1 MKSSEFLNKNNPV
14 TLEEMQ
20 RYLEGNLSSTDKI
33 KVEEKML
40 DDEFSSEASEGFMEN
55 NVAFAEVSSLS
66 AAWDFDKLNHQAD
79 KLNDQAD
86 KINNETSNK
95 TTNYKYWFIGT
106 LAIAIL
112 SISVVAYLLT
122 TNEKPKTENKIAE
135 NKSEENIPVEV
146 VTPELMMTDEELK
159 EEIIEIK
166 EATNISEKKQIT
178 YEKTIAA
185 QPTTVETKIPE
196 EIIVVNPDN
205 VDGKK
210 VEEIEVKDDKKIV
223 ESNVKMLYIKNLKAV
238 DYSILYTNHI
248 AKKEWILTGTTAD
261 KESAISEGVIA
272 DQVIKYIPYKEFLIE
287 GLTKFSKNDYKGALG
302 HLLTI
307 QQQYPDD
314 VNASFYSGLC
324 YYNLGK
330 TRQAITMFDKTIG
343 NSITT
348 FKEESEWY
356 KSLSLLEDGK
366 KSDAKVL
373 MKKIE
378 SEGGFYAKS
387 AREKMKSMK

>member
-14 TLEEMQ
+14 TREEMQ
-20 RYLEGNLSSTDKI
+20 QYLDGKLSASDKL
-33 KVEEKML
+33 KVDEKML

-55 NVAFAEVSSLS
+55 NVAFAEVNTLN
-66 AAWDFDKLNHQAD
+66 AAWGFDKLNHQAD
-79 KLNDQAD
+79 KLNN
-86 KINNETSNK
+86 KNINGK
-95 TTNYKYWFIGT
+95 NYKYWFIGT
-106 LAIAIL
+106 MAIAIL

-122 TNEKPKTENKIAE
+122 NNEKPKTVENKIAE
-135 NKSEENIPVEV
+135 NENPIVEN
-146 VTPELMMTDEELK
+146 TPEIVMTDEQLK

-166 EATNISEKKQIT
+166 EATQISEKKQIT
-178 YEKTIAA
+178 YAKTIAS

-196 EIIVVNPDN
+196 EITIVVNPNN

-210 VEEIEVKDDKKIV
+210 AEQIEVKNDKKIV

-248 AKKEWILTGTTAD
+248 AKKEWILTGTSAD
-261 KESAISEGVIA
+261 KENPSSEGMIA
-272 DQVIKYIPYKEFLIE
+272 EHVIKYIPYKDFLIE
-287 GLTKFSKNDYKGALG
+287 GLTMFSKNDYKGALG

-330 TRQAITMFDKTIG
+330 TRQAISMFDKTIG

-366 KSDAKVL
+366 KSDAKEL

-378 SEGGFYAKS
+378 SEGGFYAKA
-387 AREKMKSMK
+387 AREKLKALK

>member
-14 TLEEMQ
+14 TREEMQ

-55 NVAFAEVSSLS
+55 NIAFAEVSTLN
-66 AAWDFDKLNHQAD
+66 AAWDAKTKTPQ
-79 KLNDQAD
+79 
-86 KINNETSNK
+86 IK

-106 LAIAIL
+106 LVVAIL

-122 TNEKPKTENKIAE
+122 NSVKPTIEENKIAE
-135 NKSEENIPVEV
+135 NNVEENIPVEV
-146 VTPELMMTDEELK
+146 VTQEIMMTDEELK

-178 YEKTIAA
+178 YEKTIAS

-196 EIIVVNPDN
+196 EVIVANPDN

-238 DYSILYTNHI
+238 DYSFLYTNHI

-261 KESAISEGVIA
+261 KETSVSEGVMA
-272 DQVIKYIPYKEFLIE
+272 EHVIKYIPYKDFLIE

-366 KSDAKVL
+366 KSDAKEL

-387 AREKMKSMK
+387 AREKLKAMK

>member
-14 TLEEMQ
+14 TREEMQ
-20 RYLEGNLSSTDKI
+20 QYLDGKLSSTDKI

-55 NVAFAEVSSLS
+55 NVAFAEVSSLN
-66 AAWDFDKLNHQAD
+66 AAWDAKTKTPQ
-79 KLNDQAD
+79 
-86 KINNETSNK
+86 IK

-106 LAIAIL
+106 LVVAII

-122 TNEKPKTENKIAE
+122 NTDKPTIEENKIAE
-135 NKSEENIPVEV
+135 NKVEENIPDKMISSKIV
-146 VTPELMMTDEELK
+146 MTDEQLK

-196 EIIVVNPDN
+196 EVIVANLDN

-210 VEEIEVKDDKKIV
+210 VEEIEVKENKKIV

-261 KESAISEGVIA
+261 KETSVSEGVMAEHI
-272 DQVIKYIPYKEFLIE
+272 IKYIPYKDFLIE

-324 YYNLGK
+324 YYNPGK
-330 TRQAITMFDKTIG
+330 TRNAITMFDKTIG

-366 KSDAKVL
+366 KSDAKEL

-378 SEGGFYAKS
+378 SEGGFYAKA
-387 AREKMKSMK
+387 AREKLKGMK

>member
-14 TLEEMQ
+14 TREEMQ
-20 RYLEGNLSSTDKI
+20 RYLERNLSAKDKI
-33 KVEEKML
+33 IVEEKML

-55 NVAFAEVSSLS
+55 NVAFAEVSSLN
-66 AAWDFDKLNHQAD
+66 AAWDAKT
-79 KLNDQAD
+79 KTPE
-86 KINNETSNK
+86 IK
-95 TTNYKYWFIGT
+95 TTNYKYWFVGT
-106 LAIAIL
+106 LVVAII

-122 TNEKPKTENKIAE
+122 HTDKPSREENKIAE
-135 NKSEENIPVEV
+135 NKVEENIPDKMISSEIV
-146 VTPELMMTDEELK
+146 MTDEQLK

-196 EIIVVNPDN
+196 EVIVANFDN

-210 VEEIEVKDDKKIV
+210 VEEIEVKDNKKIV

-238 DYSILYTNHI
+238 DYSILYTHHI

-261 KESAISEGVIA
+261 KETSVSEGVMA
-272 DQVIKYIPYKEFLIE
+272 EHVIKYIPYKDFLME

-330 TRQAITMFDKTIG
+330 TRQAITMFDKTIE
-343 NSITT
+343 NSIST

-366 KSDAKVL
+366 KSDAKEL

-378 SEGGFYAKS
+378 SEGGFYAKA
-387 AREKMKSMK
+387 AREKLKGMK

>member
-14 TLEEMQ
+14 TREEMQ
-20 RYLEGNLSSTDKI
+20 HYLEGKLSAKDKI

-40 DDEFSSEASEGFMEN
+40 DDEFASEASEGFMEN
-55 NVAFAEVSSLS
+55 NVAFAEVSFLN
-66 AAWDFDKLNHQAD
+66 AAWD
-79 KLNDQAD
+79 
-86 KINNETSNK
+86 TK
-95 TTNYKYWFIGT
+95 TKTGSTKGYNYKYWFIGT
-106 LAIAIL
+106 MAIAIL

-122 TNEKPKTENKIAE
+122 NAEKPKNEEKKIAE
-135 NKSEENIPVEV
+135 NKIEEEIPVIEN
-146 VTPELMMTDEELK
+146 TPSIIMTDEQLK

-178 YEKTIAA
+178 YEKTIAS

-196 EIIVVNPDN
+196 EVIVVNPDN
-205 VDGKK
+205 VDVKK
-210 VEEIEVKDDKKIV
+210 AEEIEVKDDKKIV

-261 KESAISEGVIA
+261 KETATSEGAIA

-366 KSDAKVL
+366 KSDAKEL

-378 SEGGFYAKS
+378 SEGGFYAKA
-387 AREKMKSMK
+387 AREKLKGMK

>member
-14 TLEEMQ
+14 TREEMQ
-20 RYLEGNLSSTDKI
+20 RYLAGNLSSTDKI
-33 KVEEKML
+33 KIEEKML
-40 DDEFSSEASEGFMEN
+40 DDEFASEASEGFMEN
-55 NVAFAEVSSLS
+55 NVAFAEVSSLN
-66 AAWDFDKLNHQAD
+66 AAWDAKTKTPQ
-79 KLNDQAD
+79 
-86 KINNETSNK
+86 IK

-106 LAIAIL
+106 LVVAIL
-112 SISVVAYLLT
+112 SISFVGYLLT
-122 TNEKPKTENKIAE
+122 NTDKPIIDENKIMG
-135 NKSEENIPVEV
+135 NKVKENIPEEE
-146 VTPELMMTDEELK
+146 VTPEIIMTNEQLE

-166 EATNISEKKQIT
+166 EATNISEKKLIT

-185 QPTTVETKIPE
+185 QPTTIETNVPAEILITEIPQNVENKKIQE
-196 EIIVVNPDN
+196 
-205 VDGKK
+205 
-210 VEEIEVKDDKKIV
+210 VENYDSKKIV
-223 ESNVKMLYIKNLKAV
+223 QSNVKMLYIKNLKAV

-261 KESAISEGVIA
+261 KETSVSEGEMA
-272 DQVIKYIPYKEFLIE
+272 EHVIKYIPYKDFLME

-314 VNASFYSGLC
+314 VNATFYSGLC

-330 TRQAITMFDKTIG
+330 TKNAITMFDKTIG

-348 FKEESEWY
+348 FNEESEWY
-356 KSLSLLEDGK
+356 KSLSLLEDGR
-366 KSDAKVL
+366 KSDAKEL

-378 SEGGFYAKS
+378 SESGFYAKA
-387 AREKMKSMK
+387 AREKLKGMK

>member
-14 TLEEMQ
+14 TREEMQ
-20 RYLEGNLSSTDKI
+20 RYLEGNLSTNDKI

-55 NVAFAEVSSLS
+55 NVAFAEVSSLN
-66 AAWDFDKLNHQAD
+66 AAWDA
-79 KLNDQAD
+79 
-86 KINNETSNK
+86 K
-95 TTNYKYWFIGT
+95 TKTVSTKGINYKYWFIGT
-106 LAIAIL
+106 MAIAIL

-122 TNEKPKTENKIAE
+122 NTEKPKTEENKIAE
-135 NKSEENIPVEV
+135 NKIREDIPVIEN
-146 VTPELMMTDEELK
+146 TPTIIMTDEQLK

-178 YEKTIAA
+178 YEKTIAS
-185 QPTTVETKIPE
+185 QPTTIETKIPE
-196 EIIVVNPDN
+196 EVIVVNPDN

-261 KESAISEGVIA
+261 KETAISEGVMA
-272 DQVIKYIPYKEFLIE
+272 EHVIKYIPYKEFLIE

-330 TRQAITMFDKTIG
+330 TRQAISMFDKTIG

-366 KSDAKVL
+366 KSDAKEL
-373 MKKIE
+373 MKQIE
-378 SEGGFYAKS
+378 NEGGFYAKA
-387 AREKMKSMK
+387 AREKLKSLK

>member
-14 TLEEMQ
+14 TREEMQ
-20 RYLEGNLSSTDKI
+20 QYLEGKLSSSDKI
-33 KVEEKML
+33 KVEEKMM

-55 NVAFAEVSSLS
+55 NVAFAEVSTLN
-66 AAWDFDKLNHQAD
+66 AAWEA
-79 KLNDQAD
+79 
-86 KINNETSNK
+86 K
-95 TTNYKYWFIGT
+95 TKTASTNGVNYKNWFIGT
-106 LAIAIL
+106 MIVAVL
-112 SISVVAYLLT
+112 SISAVAYLLT
-122 TNEKPKTENKIAE
+122 NEEKPKNEENKIAE
-135 NKSEENIPVEV
+135 NNIEENTPVIEN
-146 VTPELMMTDEELK
+146 TPEIIMTDEQLK

-185 QPTTVETKIPE
+185 QPTTVETKVPA
-196 EIIVVNPDN
+196 EIFIENPQS
-205 VDGKK
+205 VETKK
-210 VEEIEVKDDKKIV
+210 IQELENYDTKKIV

-248 AKKEWILTGTTAD
+248 AKKEWILTGTSAD
-261 KESAISEGVIA
+261 KETASSEGVIA
-272 DQVIKYIPYKEFLIE
+272 EHVIKYIPYKDFLID
-287 GLTKFSKNDYKGALG
+287 GLTMFSKNDYKGALG

-330 TRQAITMFDKTIG
+330 TRQAIAMFDKTIG

-356 KSLSLLEDGK
+356 KSLSLLENGK
-366 KSDAKVL
+366 KSDAKDL
-373 MKKIE
+373 MMKIE
-378 SEGGFYAKS
+378 SEGGFYAKA
-387 AREKMKSMK
+387 AREKLKTLK

>member
-14 TLEEMQ
+14 TREEMQ
-20 RYLEGNLSSTDKI
+20 QYLDGKFSSSEKI

-40 DDEFSSEASEGFMEN
+40 DDEFASEASEGFMEN
-55 NVAFAEVSSLS
+55 NVAFSEVSSLNV
-66 AAWDFDKLNHQAD
+66 AFEK
-79 KLNDQAD
+79 
-86 KINNETSNK
+86 KIQTSSTK
-95 TTNYKYWFIGT
+95 GYNYKYWFIGT
-106 LAIAIL
+106 MVVAVI
-112 SISVVAYLLT
+112 SISIVAYLLT
-122 TNEKPKTENKIAE
+122 HTEEPNIDEKKIAE
-135 NKSEENIPVEV
+135 NKITEEIPVIEN
-146 VTPELMMTDEELK
+146 TPTIIMTDEQLK

-185 QPTTVETKIPE
+185 QPITVETSVPS
-196 EIIVVNPDN
+196 EIFIENPQS
-205 VDGKK
+205 
-210 VEEIEVKDDKKIV
+210 VEIKKIQELENYDTKKIA

-261 KESAISEGVIA
+261 KESSSSEGVIA
-272 DQVIKYIPYKEFLIE
+272 EHVIKYIPYKDFLIE
-287 GLTKFSKNDYKGALG
+287 GLTNFSKNDYKGSLG
-302 HLLTI
+302 FLLTI
-307 QQQYPDD
+307 LQQYPDD

-330 TRQAITMFDKTIG
+330 TRQAISMFDKTIG
-343 NSITT
+343 NSIST

-366 KSDAKVL
+366 KSDAKEV

-378 SEGGFYAKS
+378 SEGGFYAKA
-387 AREKMKSMK
+387 AREKLKGMK

>member
-1 MKSSEFLNKNNPV
+1 MKSSEFLNKNNLV
-14 TLEEMQ
+14 TREEMQ
-20 RYLEGNLSSTDKI
+20 RYLEGNLSSRDKI

-40 DDEFSSEASEGFMEN
+40 DDEFASEASEGFMEN
-55 NVAFAEVSSLS
+55 NVAFTEVSSLN
-66 AAWDFDKLNHQAD
+66 AAWD
-79 KLNDQAD
+79 
-86 KINNETSNK
+86 TK
-95 TTNYKYWFIGT
+95 TKTGSTKGYNYKYWFIGT
-106 LAIAIL
+106 MAIAIL

-122 TNEKPKTENKIAE
+122 NAEKPKNEEKKIAE
-135 NKSEENIPVEV
+135 NKIEEEIPVIEN
-146 VTPELMMTDEELK
+146 TPSIIMTDEQLK

-178 YEKTIAA
+178 YEKTIAS

-196 EIIVVNPDN
+196 EVIVVNPDN
-205 VDGKK
+205 VDVKK

-261 KESAISEGVIA
+261 KETATSEGVIA

-287 GLTKFSKNDYKGALG
+287 GLTKFSKNDYKGSLG

-307 QQQYPDD
+307 LQQYPDD

-330 TRQAITMFDKTIG
+330 TRQAISMFDKTIG

-366 KSDAKVL
+366 KSDAKEL

-378 SEGGFYAKS
+378 SEGGFYAKA
-387 AREKMKSMK
+387 AREKLKGMK

>member
-14 TLEEMQ
+14 TREEMQ
-20 RYLEGNLSSTDKI
+20 QYLDGKLSSTDKI

-55 NVAFAEVSSLS
+55 NVAFAEVSSLN
-66 AAWDFDKLNHQAD
+66 AAWDAKTKTPQ
-79 KLNDQAD
+79 
-86 KINNETSNK
+86 IK

-106 LAIAIL
+106 LVVAII

-122 TNEKPKTENKIAE
+122 NTDKPTIEENKIAE
-135 NKSEENIPVEV
+135 NKVEENIPDKMISSKIV
-146 VTPELMMTDEELK
+146 MTDEQLK

-196 EIIVVNPDN
+196 EVIVANLDN

-210 VEEIEVKDDKKIV
+210 VEEIEVKENKKIV

-261 KESAISEGVIA
+261 KETSVSEGVMAEHI
-272 DQVIKYIPYKEFLIE
+272 IKYIPYKDFLIE

-330 TRQAITMFDKTIG
+330 TRNAITMFDKTIG

-366 KSDAKVL
+366 KSDAKEL

-378 SEGGFYAKS
+378 SEGGFYAKA
-387 AREKMKSMK
+387 AREKLKGMK